1 MQMACIEGAR
11 STGIKSASTT
21 EFGPTTEPVV
31 GLITEWE
38 SARGRELRDAGGDL
52 GGTMRLG
59 AFPARLSGNSH
70 SAAIYGASEISARH
84 RHRYEV
90 NIHYRKK
97 SEERRVGNECG
108 RTCRCRWWAYHKK

>member
-70 SAAIYGASEISARH
+70 SAR
-84 RHRYEV
+84 
-90 NIHYRKK
+90 
-97 SEERRVGNECG
+97 SEERRVGKECV
-108 RTCRCRWWAYHKK
+108 RPCRSRWSRYHKKKNKA